1 MQQFYGMF
9 IKKVIHTRTNHVVT
23 AVQLIMPVLFTIFG
37 LLAVETA
44 PSSTADPALTLDLS
58 PFSGGLT
65 VFYDDGIS
73 PLAQETEVANRY
85 STLISNKGY
94 TALDANGTTNIS
106 TYIMDKAAEV
116 GIATFNSKYPIGAY
130 LNGDVWTAYF
140 NGQPFH
146 TPGISLAYLMDA
158 IFKYSK
164 NSNDYSITTINYPFK
179 LSIDEDDRANFF
191 TYTGTAFSLSFQIV
205 FGMAFLTATFI
216 IFLIK
221 ERSSGSKHLQKV
233 SGVGSFAFWISNFV
247 WDFINYLT
255 PVVLIII
262 VFAAFQ
268 ADAYVEDGRLGVVFL
283 IFLLYGW
290 SFLPLTYNVSFLF
303 STAASGMVAMT
314 MLNIIVGNYT
324 IISIYFKLKC

>member
-1 MQQFYGMF
+1 MF
-9 IKKVIHTRTNHVVT
+9 VKKVIHTRRNRVVT

-37 LLAVETA
+37 LLVEQTV
-44 PSSTADPALTLDLS
+44 PGSTADPALKLDLS

-65 VFYDDGIS
+65 AFYDDGTT
-73 PLAQETEVANRY
+73 PTAVTGYY
-85 STLISNKGY
+85 STLIKSKGY
-94 TALDANGTTNIS
+94 TALDATGTSNIS
-106 TYIMDKAAEV
+106 TYIMNKATEV
-116 GIATFNSKYPIGAY
+116 GIATFNTKYLIGAY
-130 LNGDVWTAYF
+130 LNGTVWTAYF

-164 NSNDYSITTINYPFK
+164 KSDAYSITTINYPFK
-179 LSIDEDDRANFF
+179 LSIDEDNRANFF
-191 TYTGTAFSLSFQIV
+191 TYMGTAFSLSFQIV

-247 WDFINYLT
+247 WDFINYLI
-255 PVVLIII
+255 PVALIIV

-268 ADAYVEDGRLGVVFL
+268 TEAYFEDSRLGIVLL

-314 MLNIIVGNYT
+314 MLNIIIGNYT